1 MRTEFLDLLVQSKT
15 GRLSRDFKQHAAG
28 FAEIDR
34 MKISAIDYRRDVVA
48 KIDETLAPHELFGF
62 VLRSKRNVMHRT
74 RRDATHRA
82 VWLTQQVYNS
92 ARCRIIR
99 RDKAEAISG
108 FIKQTIAE
116 GLGEQARCSFVTFQR
131 S

>member
-62 VLRSKRNVMHRT
+62 VPRSKRNVMHRT
-74 RRDATHRA
+74 RRDATHRGIW
-82 VWLTQQVYNS
+82 VTQQVDNS
-92 ARCRIIR
+92 AWRRVIR
-99 RDKAEAISG
+99 RDKAESISR
-108 FIKQTIAE
+108 FISQTIAE
-116 GLGEQARCSFVTFQR
+116 ALSK
-131 S
+131 